1 MALTIG
7 SLLKQKNKTFKIDYF
22 TKDPFPLVFEQL
34 IIRKFQR
41 VINYCVERFVGNNLF
56 IISYK

>member
-22 TKDPFPLVFEQL
+22 TKNPFPLVFEQL
-34 IIRKFQR
+34 LKRKFQK
-41 VINYCVERFVGNNLF
+41 VIN
-56 IISYK
+56 